1 MGSRV
6 FFLVVTVTLQALEC
20 LHSRPIPPGNS
31 VQKRAGCLVRH
42 DMEMFESGHAPQAR
56 PALKPD
62 YLIPSHAAGPL
73 VTERAGDKVVHLC
86 SRPPSQGAALRCGA
100 VFFLERE
107 LGPYDQMRDV
117 FVDPVRPVVVKDLV
131 VARLSERGPARRSD
145 VGPPNA
151 LMLDEA
157 LYRAVCL
164 A

>member
-6 FFLVVTVTLQALEC
+6 FFLVATVTLQALEC

-131 VARLSERGPARRSD
+131 VARLNERGPARRSD